1 MSTRLS
7 LERIA
12 QDWAEV
18 RPDLDT
24 RPMLTFIALNRT
36 AKMLESALERGYAAS
51 GLNSASFDLLLTLY
65 RSSPPEGFTPSGL
78 ATSMAVTPATV
89 TNRID
94 CLLER
99 NLAKREPSSEDRRS
113 LRIHLTPE
121 GREMV
126 EQFLPLHLENER
138 QLLSSF
144 SPEEHAAL
152 ERLLDKLSGALEAAE
167 GRD

>member
-1 MSTRLS
+1 MTVRLS

-12 QDWAEV
+12 QDWATV

-24 RPMLTFIALNRT
+24 RPMLTFIAFNRA

-51 GLNSASFDLLLTLY
+51 GLNSSSFDLLLTLY

-78 ATSMAVTPATV
+78 AESMAVTPATV

-99 NLAKREPSSEDRRS
+99 NLAIREPSLEDRRS
-113 LRIHLTPE
+113 LRIHLTPQ

-138 QLLSSF
+138 RLLGVL
-144 SPEEHAAL
+144 SPEEQTVL
-152 ERLLDKLSGALEAAE
+152 EEILRKFLGALEAAE
-167 GRD
+167 S